1 MADRPETRPRRFREG
16 RAAAASARCGC
27 PTPSSGRSPAAHRST
42 ARLNRCAQALRAV
55 GGLCSKP
62 PRTAWPVARGTNGP
76 WRAARPTKAL
86 FESKPAIRQL
96 PNRRQL
102 VVHNVSSI
110 QRVRIMDYNPKLAV
124 RLRPD
129 ERGDGGTLFQYL
141 RRGIFHWIHL

>member
-1 MADRPETRPRRFREG
+1 MPNSVKWAVPSGTPFN
-16 RAAAASARCGC
+16 RALKSVCPSAASSWGPMFKTTSNC
-27 PTPSSGRSPAAHRST
+27 
-42 ARLNRCAQALRAV
+42 
-55 GGLCSKP
+55 
-62 PRTAWPVARGTNGP
+62 VARGVRRGP
-76 WRAARPTKAL
+76 AKAL

-102 VVHNVSSI
+102 VVHNVSRI